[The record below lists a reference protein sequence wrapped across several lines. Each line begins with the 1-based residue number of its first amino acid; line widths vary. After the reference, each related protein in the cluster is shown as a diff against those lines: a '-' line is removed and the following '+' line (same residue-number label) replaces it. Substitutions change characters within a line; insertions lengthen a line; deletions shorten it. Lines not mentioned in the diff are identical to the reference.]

1 MSWWRAAIG
10 LEPAASAAVGPRAS
24 SSAVTEITINS
35 PEELEQALR
44 QGFLSDSGQAVT
56 EQTAMKVATVFACL
70 RIRTGAI
77 ANTPLGI
84 KRRVDERTRADATE
98 HPVWALMNRRPNK
111 WQTPSAFK
119 RMLEGHLLLRG
130 HAYAAITKG
139 VGGNILSLIPL
150 HPDRVEKRQ
159 LADGSLQFV
168 WTTKDGGREVFAQ
181 DEMFHLLGMTLDGV
195 NGVSVLTYAR
205 DAIGLSLSM
214 EHHGS
219 SVFKNGA
226 NVSGALKLPAGKT
239 LGSKEKADDLRNQ
252 FDDFRAGGAREGKV
266 IVLEDGLS
274 FERMA
279 LTSEDAQWLAGRE
292 FSRTDVCMFFGVPP
306 HLVGITAGNTQLG
319 SSIDSQTQSFVTFN
333 LEDSFVTWEES
344 VGLQLLDWVT
354 HPDLYARFNR
364 NAMVR
369 GDIKTRWG
377 AYVQG
382 MQWGVLSPN
391 DVLAKED
398 ENPRPGGDIYY
409 PPPNMTAKDGSG
421 NGSENDNEN
430 ENAHVPS

>member
-1 MSWWRAAIG
+1 MAWWHVALGIEPAGAPPIAPRAAAMG
-10 LEPAASAAVGPRAS
+10 T
-24 SSAVTEITINS
+24 TEIVVNS
-35 PEELEQALR
+35 SEDLAEALR
-44 QGFLSDSGQAVT
+44 QGFVSESGQTVT
-56 EQTAMKVATVFACL
+56 DQTAMKVATVFACL

-84 KRRVDERTRADATE
+84 KRRIDDRTRADATD
-98 HPVWALMNRRPNK
+98 HPVWVVMNRRPNK
-111 WQTPSAFK
+111 WQTPSQFK
-119 RMLEGHLLLRG
+119 RMMEGHLLLRG
-130 HAYAAITKG
+130 NAYAAITRG
-139 VGGNILSLIPL
+139 AGGKILALTPL
-150 HPDRVEKRQ
+150 HPDRVIKRQ
-159 LADGSLQFV
+159 LPDQSIEFV
-168 WTTKDGGREVFAQ
+168 WTTQDGRQVPLAQ
-181 DEMFHLLGMTLDGV
+181 DEVLHLVGLSLDGV

-214 EHHGS
+214 EHHGA

-226 NVSGALKLPAGKT
+226 NVSGALELPAGKT

-266 IVLEDGLS
+266 IVLEDGLK
-274 FERMA
+274 FQRMA

-319 SSIDSQTQSFVTFN
+319 SSIESQTQSFVTFN
-333 LEDSFVTWEES
+333 LEDSFVTWEEA

-354 HPDLYARFNR
+354 NPDLYARFNR

-369 GDIKTRWG
+369 GDIKTRWE
-377 AYVQG
+377 AYVKG
-382 MQWGVLSPN
+382 LQWGVMSPN

-409 PPPNMTAKDGSG
+409 PPPNMTRKDGSG
-421 NGSENDNEN
+421 DGAENDNGN
-430 ENAHVPS
+430 ENANVPS